1 MNSKGASSHA
11 KVKYSTYAIV
21 WIGLIALTLLTVTIS
36 RIQTGGT
43 GVFIPLLIAS
53 LKASLVLSF
62 FMHLRYERT
71 FLKIIVLI
79 MVIIFFILIW
89 LVFFD
94 VAYR

>member
-11 KVKYSTYAIV
+11 AVKYRTYAIV
-21 WIGLIALTLLTVTIS
+21 WAGLIALTLLTVAIS

-43 GVFIPLLIAS
+43 RVFIPLLIAS

-62 FMHLRYERT
+62 FMHLKYEKRS
-71 FLKIIVLI
+71 LKIIIPI
-79 MVIIFFILIW
+79 MICTFIVLIW
-89 LVFFD
+89 LVFSD